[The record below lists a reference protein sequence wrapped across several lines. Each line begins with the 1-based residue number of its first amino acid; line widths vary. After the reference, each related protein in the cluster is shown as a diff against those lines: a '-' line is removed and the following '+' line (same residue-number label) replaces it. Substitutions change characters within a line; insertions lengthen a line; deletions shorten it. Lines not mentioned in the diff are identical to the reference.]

1 MVGLLARR
9 GADVSAGDKWGAS
22 PLHRA
27 CLEGHLAAARAVLD
41 AGYERVR
48 RVYGL
53 MGWGGGVVWSGAGV
67 SLPAHTRCFFLSE
80 FCLV

>member
-53 MGWGGGVVWSGAGV
+53 MGWVEVWCGRGQGSPYPLTPDA
-67 SLPAHTRCFFLSE
+67 F
-80 FCLV
+80 FCLNFV